1 LLGGGD
7 QGATAGAGKLVSS
20 EMDITTTGKKPFLLS
35 TFECLESVW
44 YLLLQKVGR
53 ERGGGKVNR

>member
-1 LLGGGD
+1 
-7 QGATAGAGKLVSS
+7 
-20 EMDITTTGKKPFLLS
+20 MDITTTGKKPFLLS

-53 ERGGGKVNR
+53 ERGGGR